1 MGFYSNVEPNSYA
14 YATRL
19 FLIGK
24 IFINVRI
31 LPNPPRIRIL
41 FILGFYRLG
50 LFMRHKLFPFRI
62 SWRPHN
68 DQFSATWP
76 FNPSTLVCSHRIRLL
91 LAHLFGSVISKFLPF
106 HSLLKAIKI
115 NRLNL
120 KQNKQSHKKLPII
133 KLKKKKPILSKTNN
147 LVFKKVLNKNF

>member
-1 MGFYSNVEPNSYA
+1 MTPTQHKKRENLIESTGMVPAKYPLKVKLELLTTLECQSWGELCGPVFWRSLGFYSSVEPNSYA
-14 YATRL
+14 SVTSL

-41 FILGFYRLG
+41 FILGFCGLG
-50 LFMRHKLFPFRI
+50 LFMRHKSFPFRI

-76 FNPSTLVCSHRIRLL
+76 FDPSTLVRSHRIRLL
-91 LAHLFGSVISKFLPF
+91 LAHLFGSVISKFLP
-106 HSLLKAIKI
+106 L
-115 NRLNL
+115 
-120 KQNKQSHKKLPII
+120 
-133 KLKKKKPILSKTNN
+133 
-147 LVFKKVLNKNF
+147 

>member
-1 MGFYSNVEPNSYA
+1 MGFYSSVEPNSYA
-14 YATRL
+14 YATSL

-31 LPNPPRIRIL
+31 LPNPRRIRII

-50 LFMRHKLFPFRI
+50 LFMTHKLFPFGI

-91 LAHLFGSVISKFLPF
+91 LAHLFGSVISKFLPL

-133 KLKKKKPILSKTNN
+133 KLKKTYFIQNKKLG
-147 LVFKKVLNKNF
+147 F